1 MSRFFAKLNPLVRGL
16 AVVALIALV
25 VVVLNL
31 GNTVAALFLIA
42 KIAFPLAIAF
52 FLFMLWR
59 ERRSDIETWT
69 ERERRVFYAAV
80 AVGVVTALAYTYAK
94 LLGVQLAGFT
104 ALAFLLTLA
113 LCAWSAYRA
122 WRDAH
127 TYGD

>member
-1 MSRFFAKLNPLVRGL
+1 MSRFFANLNPLVRGL

-59 ERRSDIETWT
+59 DRRSDIESWGD
-69 ERERRVFYAAV
+69 RERRVFYAAV
-80 AVGVVTALAYTYAK
+80 AVGVVTVLAYTYAN
-94 LLGVQLAGFT
+94 LLGVNLAGFT
-104 ALAFLLTLA
+104 ALAFVLTLA
-113 LCAWSAYRA
+113 FCAWSAYRA

>member
-1 MSRFFAKLNPLVRGL
+1 MSRFLANLNPLVRGL
-16 AVVALIALV
+16 GVVALIALV
-25 VVVLNL
+25 VIVLNL

-69 ERERRVFYAAV
+69 DRERRVFYSAV
-80 AVGVVTALAYTYAK
+80 AVGVVTALAYTYAS

-104 ALAFLLTLA
+104 ALAFVLTLA
-113 LCAWSAYRA
+113 FCAWSAYRA

-127 TYGD
+127 TFS

>member
-1 MSRFFAKLNPLVRGL
+1 MKRFVTGLNPLVRGL

-42 KIAFPLAIAF
+42 RIAFPLAIAF
-52 FLFMLWR
+52 FLFLLWR
-59 ERRSDIETWT
+59 ERRSDIEMWG
-69 ERERRVFYAAV
+69 ERERRVFYAAIGVFVV
-80 AVGVVTALAYTYAK
+80 AILVFTY
-94 LLGVQLAGFT
+94 GQLAGLVFAGLG
-104 ALAFLLTLA
+104 ALAFVLTLG

-127 TYGD
+127 TYG

>member
-1 MSRFFAKLNPLVRGL
+1 MKSFFANLNPLVRGL
-16 AVVALIALV
+16 VILALIAGLV
-25 VVVLNL
+25 IVLNL

-42 KIAFPLAIAF
+42 RIAFPLAIAF

-69 ERERRVFYAAV
+69 DRERRVFYAAV
-80 AVGVVTALAYTYAK
+80 AVAVVALLAYTYAY

-104 ALAFLLTLA
+104 ALALVLTIA

-127 TYGD
+127 TFS

>member
-80 AVGVVTALAYTYAK
+80 AVGVVTALAYTYAN

-113 LCAWSAYRA
+113 PGATRTLTATSC
-122 WRDAH
+122 
-127 TYGD
+127 

>member
-1 MSRFFAKLNPLVRGL
+1 MSRFISNLNPLVRGL

-31 GNTVAALFLIA
+31 YNTVAALFLIA
-42 KIAFPLAIAF
+42 RIAFPLAIAF
-52 FLFMLWR
+52 FLFLLWR
-59 ERRSDIETWT
+59 ERRSDIETWPD
-69 ERERRVFYAAV
+69 RLRWVFYAAIATFTV
-80 AVGVVTALAYTYAK
+80 AVLVFLYGRLV
-94 LLGVQLAGFT
+94 GGELAGFG
-104 ALAFLLTLA
+104 ALAFVLTLA

>member
-1 MSRFFAKLNPLVRGL
+1 MSRFFGKLNPLVRGL
-16 AVVALIALV
+16 AVVALIALA

-42 KIAFPLAIAF
+42 KIAFPLAIAY

-69 ERERRVFYAAV
+69 DREQRVFYAAV
-80 AVGVVTALAYTYAK
+80 AVGVVTALAYTYAN

-113 LCAWSAYRA
+113 FCAWSAYRA

>member
-1 MSRFFAKLNPLVRGL
+1 MKRFVSGLNPLVRGL

-25 VVVLNL
+25 VIVLNL
-31 GNTVAALFLIA
+31 GGTVASLFLIA

-52 FLFMLWR
+52 FVFMLWR
-59 ERRSDIETWT
+59 ERRSDIEMWSD
-69 ERERRVFYAAV
+69 RERRVFYAAI
-80 AVGVVTALAYTYAK
+80 AVGVVTVLTYTYAR
-94 LLGVQLAGFT
+94 LLGVELAGFT

-127 TYGD
+127 TYGR

>member
-1 MSRFFAKLNPLVRGL
+1 MSRFFANLNPLVRGL

-59 ERRSDIETWT
+59 ERRSDIETWGD
-69 ERERRVFYAAV
+69 RERRVFYAAV
-80 AVGVVTALAYTYAK
+80 TVFVVTILVFIY
-94 LLGVQLAGFT
+94 GQLAGLVLAGFG
-104 ALAFLLTLA
+104 ALALVLTLA
-113 LCAWSAYRA
+113 LCAWSAYRV

-127 TYGD
+127 TYGS

>member
-1 MSRFFAKLNPLVRGL
+1 MNPLARGL
-16 AVVALIALV
+16 GIVALIALL

-42 KIAFPLAIAF
+42 GIAFPLAIAYF
-52 FLFMLWR
+52 VFMLWR
-59 ERRSDIETWT
+59 ERRSDIETWGD
-69 ERERRVFYAAV
+69 RERRVFYAAI
-80 AVGVVTALAYTYAK
+80 AVGVVTVLAYTYAR
-94 LLGVQLAGFT
+94 LLGVALAGVT

-127 TYGD
+127 TYS

>member
-1 MSRFFAKLNPLVRGL
+1 MRRFVADLNPLVRGL

-69 ERERRVFYAAV
+69 DRERRVFYAAV
-80 AVGVVTALAYTYAK
+80 AVGVVTALAYTYAN

-113 LCAWSAYRA
+113 CCAWSAYRA

-127 TYGD
+127 TYG

>member
-1 MSRFFAKLNPLVRGL
+1 MSRFFGKLNPLVRGL

-52 FLFMLWR
+52 FVFMLWR

-69 ERERRVFYAAV
+69 DRERRVFYAAA
-80 AVGVVTALAYTYAK
+80 AVGVVTALAYTYAN

-104 ALAFLLTLA
+104 ALAFLLTLVF
-113 LCAWSAYRA
+113 CAWSAYRA

>member
-69 ERERRVFYAAV
+69 DRERRVFYAAV
-80 AVGVVTALAYTYAK
+80 AVGVVAALAYTYAN
-94 LLGVQLAGFT
+94 LLGVRLAGLT
-104 ALAFLLTLA
+104 ALALVLTLA
-113 LCAWSAYRA
+113 FCAWSAYRA

>member
-52 FLFMLWR
+52 FVFMLW
-59 ERRSDIETWT
+59 
-69 ERERRVFYAAV
+69 RERRVFYAAA
-80 AVGVVTALAYTYAK
+80 AVGVVTALAYTYAN

-104 ALAFLLTLA
+104 ALAFLLTLVF
-113 LCAWSAYRA
+113 CAWSAYRA